1 MAYRVTTPEP
11 PRFPDEFGLVWDG
24 EGDPDGGRY
33 IGVLQQVLERL
44 KLHFDRDPAPDQP
57 SEKARLDFRLAAHKA
72 TLSALRADAQR
83 VIAGGLSPAEA
94 TIQAPIWLGRHD
106 LRVERFE
113 GTLFR
118 STLIH
123 DKAEKALAVDLDIS
137 ITEGLPPPQDKPLP
151 AQQSLFAEI
160 GSALTVVKTVY
171 EAMIDRSVIR
181 ADSTNDSRWEREKR
195 RAQLKLDKYVRD
207 LKGIADVGLKDG
219 FVDMATLALASLKAE
234 FVSLEAPRIKNDY
247 VWNLGRWSAGFAL
260 LALAVSLL
268 SFGTVP
274 ELVFLKPFAIASVG
288 AAIGTWLSF
297 SIRRVS
303 LSFEQLAVPEE
314 DMLHPASRLL
324 FVLGLTLVVMLIFYN
339 GVMNLQIGD
348 LNTTLLDGIPGKPD
362 GQTGKV
368 PSLPAISLLVGLFC
382 GIAERGLSSAVSLR
396 ATYFASSI
404 GGNKRTS

>member
-1 MAYRVTTPEP
+1 MVYSIFAPAL
-11 PRFPDEFGLVWDG
+11 PRFDGEFGLSWSGGQGEPADG
-24 EGDPDGGRY
+24 ARY
-33 IGVLQQVLERL
+33 VLVLAEVMSRL
-44 KLHFDRDPAPDQP
+44 AWEYGQDPAGSEP
-57 SEKARLDFRLAAHKA
+57 SDKSRRDARIEVHIA
-72 TLSALRADAQR
+72 TRDALKKD
-83 VIAGGLSPAEA
+83 AEA
-94 TIQAPIWLGRHD
+94 FVGKLDANEAAIFAAILLGRHNETLD
-106 LRVERFE
+106 RLE

-118 STLIH
+118 SALILDDED
-123 DKAEKALAVDLDIS
+123 DKSAVDVE
-137 ITEGLPPPQDKPLP
+137 ITITKGLPPPQHEPTS
-151 AQQSLFAEI
+151 AQQSLFADI
-160 GSALTVVKTVY
+160 AAALTVIKTVY
-171 EAMIDRSVIR
+171 QTNYADRSR
-181 ADSTNDSRWEREKR
+181 TSDKARRKRDQRWARLR
-195 RAQLKLDKYVRD
+195 LDKYVRD

-219 FVDMATLALASLKAE
+219 FVDMAALSLKSLKAE
-234 FVSLEAPRIKNDY
+234 FVSMEAPRIKNDY

-396 ATYFASSI
+396 ATDFASSI